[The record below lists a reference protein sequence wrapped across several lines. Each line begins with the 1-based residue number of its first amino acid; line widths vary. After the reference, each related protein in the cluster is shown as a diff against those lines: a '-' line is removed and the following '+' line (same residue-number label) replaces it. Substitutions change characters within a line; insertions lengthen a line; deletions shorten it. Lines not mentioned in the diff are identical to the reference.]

1 MGTRFKMTRGHWA
14 IVGFVGAVGL
24 ITVLVFL
31 GPIVSAV
38 YTNVSDD
45 HCARLASGEPVRNDP
60 DCQNDPWSGVNHIE
74 VWDREHPSP

>member
-1 MGTRFKMTRGHWA
+1 MTRGHLA
-14 IVGFVGAVGL
+14 IVAFGAAVVL

-45 HCARLASGEPVRNDP
+45 HCERLVSGEPVRHDP

-74 VWDREHPSP
+74 VWDRAHPSP